1 MADQVDILLVDSR
14 RLVRLGIE
22 RVLNDSGSFTVSAG
36 VAGFDEAIRLAR
48 SQAPRIMLVNLPGL
62 AVELLDG
69 ARKIQRQ
76 FTEISLVVLADEAD
90 FIVQERLLR
99 SGVAGIVNSAG
110 SVEELYS
117 ALESV
122 ARGGRFISDTLAQ
135 KLAERRLPGGQIS
148 PFDCLT
154 HRELQILLLVASG
167 KNAAGI
173 ARDLCLTQKTVNS
186 YRNRLLEKLQ
196 AKTEVE
202 LMHLA
207 LQHGLVTIPCYAVA

>member
-1 MADQVDILLVDSR
+1 MADPVDILLVDSR
-14 RLVRLGIE
+14 RLVRSGIE
-22 RVLNDSGSFTVSAG
+22 RVLNDSGRFRVCAG
-36 VAGFDEAIRLAR
+36 VSSFDEAIRLAR

-62 AVELLDG
+62 AVDLLDG

-76 FTEISLVVLADEAD
+76 FAEISVIVLADEAD
-90 FIVQERLLR
+90 FVVQERLLQ
-99 SGVAGIVNSAG
+99 SGVAGIVNSSC

-117 ALESV
+117 AIETV

-148 PFDCLT
+148 PFDSLT
-154 HRELQILLLVASG
+154 HRELQILLLVTSG
-167 KNAAGI
+167 ENTATI
-173 ARDLCLTQKTVNS
+173 ARGLCLTQKTVNS

-207 LQHGLVTIPCYAVA
+207 LRHGLVSIPGHIF